1 MPLKGAL
8 PRITDTAQRLAN
20 GRVRLQAWVLP
31 GYKLALR
38 SEALDRNMSIA
49 DILDEILAAKY
60 PDVSRLEEH
69 ESEE

>member
-1 MPLKGAL
+1 MPLKGSI
-8 PRITDTAQRLAN
+8 PRITDKSQVLAN
-20 GRVRLQAWVLP
+20 GRVRLSAWVLP
-31 GYKLALR
+31 AFKLALR

-49 DILDEILAAKY
+49 DVLDEILAAKY